1 MMILGELYRELRMA
15 RGLKLKDVAGQ
26 SCQFR
31 SYQSL
36 KMGRACLQQINF

>member
-26 SCQFR
+26 KLSVSQLSKFEN
-31 SYQSL
+31 
-36 KMGRACLQQINF
+36 G

>member
-26 SCQFR
+26 FR